1 MSLNR
6 NQTPRN
12 MTCRQFLDMFI
23 DIAQKHH
30 QLNGVFTLGSID
42 DIDIQKLNL
51 TAFPFLHVSLLP
63 VTIDTQTMT
72 YSFEIIVADQTQ
84 IDNIIDRSGGGVL
97 ATSPEGDAH
106 SYTLNIIKDIIAN
119 FRQSINANSY
129 ASPHADIQFPIT
141 AEPFRAKF
149 ANLLVGWTA
158 SLSVTCQNTNNLC
171 DVPQTPN
178 P

>member
-1 MSLNR
+1 MAIS

-12 MTCRQFLDMFI
+12 MTCRQFLDMFTE
-23 DIAQKHH
+23 IAQKHK
-30 QLNGVFTLGSID
+30 QLQGIFTLGSID
-42 DIDIQKLNL
+42 DIDIQKLDL
-51 TAFPFLHVSLLP
+51 ATFPFLHISLLP

-84 IDNIIDRSGGGVL
+84 IDNIIDRSGAGVRS
-97 ATSPEGDAH
+97 TNPEGDAH
-106 SYTLNIIKDIIAN
+106 SETLNIIKDIIAN

-129 ASPHADIQFPIT
+129 ASPDADLEFPIT

-171 DVPQTPN
+171 DVPQFPN